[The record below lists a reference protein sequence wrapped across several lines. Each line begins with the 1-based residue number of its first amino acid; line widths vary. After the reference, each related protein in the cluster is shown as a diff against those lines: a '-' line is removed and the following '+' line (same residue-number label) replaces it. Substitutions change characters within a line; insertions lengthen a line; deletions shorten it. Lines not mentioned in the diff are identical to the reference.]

1 MVGVGGRRDL
11 QSGQHDLIETVIEHF
26 PYVGPALVG
35 SLLWLA
41 SMLLMGIR
49 ILIST
54 PQETNH
60 AYY

>member
-1 MVGVGGRRDL
+1 MVGLAGVGGRRDL

-54 PQETNH
+54 P
-60 AYY
+60 

>member
-1 MVGVGGRRDL
+1 MHHPEDASSRGERTTA
-11 QSGQHDLIETVIEHF
+11 GQHDLIETVIEHF
-26 PYVGPALVG
+26 AYVGPALVG

-54 PQETNH
+54 P
-60 AYY
+60 